1 MTSTSCK
8 ARDSDAPG
16 IVFEPTPSPSANGRG
31 APFPALLGE
40 PCAVCT
46 TIAVV
51 DFVGEDAQ

>member
-1 MTSTSCK
+1 MKSISSK

-16 IVFEPTPSPSANGRG
+16 IVFEPTPSSSANGRG
-31 APFPALLGE
+31 APFPALLDE
-40 PCAVCT
+40 PRAACT